1 MNYREFKRD
10 IFEHLDALK
19 DSPDR
24 VILLH
29 TISGDCRMGAGIAK
43 AIEDRLHWRSAVL
56 CEDADGRGYFNAI
69 GPWVWSK
76 QHDGWEN
83 AIGHE
88 VMKLSYP
95 VSHIIRADAYYR
107 DILGDPYASQF
118 DILGLV
124 TKERYWQKPTIQDMS
139 AALES
144 LAGYLES
151 LCDLNDSSD
160 RITLVM
166 PTIGCGL
173 DRLDWPEVSYLI
185 HARLGGIPNLTVEVC
200 QL

>member
-10 IFEHLDALK
+10 IFEHLRGKA
-19 DSPDR
+19 DSSER

-29 TISGDCRMGAGIAK
+29 TISGDCRMGAGIAQK
-43 AIEDRLHWRSAVL
+43 IEDRFHWRSAVL

-69 GPWVWSK
+69 GPWIWSK

-83 AIGHE
+83 ALGHE

-95 VSHIIRADAYYR
+95 VGHIVRADSYYR

-124 TKERYWQKPTIQDMS
+124 TKERYWQKPAVQDMS

-144 LAGYLES
+144 LAGYLEG
-151 LCDLNDSSD
+151 LCDLNDSAD
-160 RITLVM
+160 GITLVM

-173 DRLDWPEVSYLI
+173 DRLDWPEVSFLI
-185 HARLGGIPNLTVEVC
+185 HKHLGDIPNLTVEVC
-200 QL
+200 ML